1 MTTTIES
8 THHLSGE
15 PHQRTCALAIRALSR
30 AQAPVLIGGAF
41 AFTHYTGIVRDTKD
55 LDLFVQETD
64 LPQVRAALEAEG
76 FTTSIPFPHWL
87 AKAQLD
93 SLSID
98 IIFASGN
105 GLGRVDAD
113 WFQYARDATLYGEP
127 VRVAPPEE
135 MLCSKA
141 FVMERER
148 YDGADV
154 AHLLG
159 AQGLTL
165 DWPRIIQ
172 RLGPHMPIL
181 FSHVVLFHYI
191 YSDGADRLPPGL
203 MDSLYE
209 RTRRLLADCPPDLV
223 CRGTLLSRQQY
234 LPDTTMRGY
243 ADARLLV
250 GAMTEDEVRI
260 WTDAIQPS
268 TPPNDSGV
276 QDERREDLG

>member
-1 MTTTIES
+1 MTSIIES

-15 PHQRTCALAIRALSR
+15 PHERTCALALRALNR
-30 AQAPVLIGGAF
+30 AQIPALVGGAF

-55 LDLFVQETD
+55 LDLFVEERD
-64 LPQVRAALEAEG
+64 LPQVLAALDAEG
-76 FTTSIPFPHWL
+76 FATSVPFPHWL

-93 SLSID
+93 SLAID

-127 VRVAPPEE
+127 VRVTPPEE
-135 MLCSKA
+135 MLCSKS

-154 AHLLG
+154 AHLL
-159 AQGLTL
+159 ASQGLTL
-165 DWPRIIQ
+165 DWPRIV
-172 RLGPHMPIL
+172 RRVGPHVPIL

-203 MDSLYE
+203 LDNLHE
-209 RTRRLLADCPPDLV
+209 LTRRALADRPDTLV
-223 CRGTLLSRQQY
+223 CRGSLISRQQF

-243 ADARLLV
+243 EDARLSL
-250 GAMTEDEVRI
+250 GAMSEDEVRI
-260 WTDAIQPS
+260 WTEAIRPS
-268 TPPNDSGV
+268 TPPNAF
-276 QDERREDLG
+276 EE

>member
-15 PHQRTCALAIRALSR
+15 PHERTCALALRALNR
-30 AQAPVLIGGAF
+30 AGAPALVGGAF
-41 AFTHYTGIVRDTKD
+41 AFTQHTGIVRDTKD
-55 LDLFVQETD
+55 LDLFVQAAG
-64 LPQVRAALEAEG
+64 LPQVLAALEAEG
-76 FTTSIPFPHWL
+76 FTTALPFPHWL

-93 SLSID
+93 SLAID

-127 VRVAPPEE
+127 VRVVPPEE
-135 MLCSKA
+135 MLCSKV

-154 AHLLG
+154 AHLI
-159 AQGLTL
+159 ASQGLTL
-165 DWPRIIQ
+165 DWPRIIR
-172 RLGPHMPIL
+172 RLGPHVPIL
-181 FSHVVLFHYI
+181 FSHVALFHYI
-191 YSDGADRLPPGL
+191 YSDGADRVPPGL
-203 MDSLYE
+203 LDDLYQ
-209 RTRRLLADCPPDLV
+209 RTRAIVAERPPNLV
-223 CRGTLLSRQQY
+223 CRGSLISRQQY

-243 ADARLLV
+243 EDARLTL

-260 WTDAIQPS
+260 WTEAIQPS
-268 TPPNDSGV
+268 TAPNAFG
-276 QDERREDLG
+276 E